1 MDEASIGE
9 FSMVSIR
16 VERAWVE
23 FPIQLMRTARL
34 NRAVSHTGGQIDAER
49 GVVDALQDINLDLRE
64 GDRLGLMGHNGA
76 GKSTMLRLLAG
87 AYTPTRGRVISTG
100 RISTLF
106 SSTPGLSIEAT
117 GRENIVT
124 CGLYL
129 GMTRR
134 QIAGKMDEI
143 ADFAELGDYIDLPVR
158 IYSTGMLVRLG
169 FAIAT
174 AIEPE
179 ILLLDEG
186 LATGDA
192 QFARKAEDKMHEL
205 IGRTSILVIA
215 SHSMSLLSSMCT
227 RCVLLEHGRILFAG
241 VADEVAKHYQE
252 SVIAEA
258 SKDDADGLARA
269 HAIATDLA
277 KRGQPVPP
285 ALEEQSLRWA
295 LQIHS
300 DDIIMLERYCSLLR
314 AQGKPVPTEWE
325 FRALIARLRLSPEQ
339 HGNLVPRIMA
349 LAKNMGDDVPNEL
362 RSMVEGLK

>member
-1 MDEASIGE
+1 
-9 FSMVSIR
+9 MVSIR
-16 VERAWVE
+16 VENAWVE
-23 FPIQLMRTARL
+23 FPVKLTRSPRLKRTIT
-34 NRAVSHTGGQIDAER
+34 HTGGQIDTTR
-49 GVVDALQDINLDLRE
+49 GVVDALRDINLDLRE

-87 AYTPTRGRVISTG
+87 AYTPTRGRVLSSG

-117 GRENIVT
+117 GRENIIT

-129 GMTRR
+129 GMSRR
-134 QIAGKMDEI
+134 EIVSKMDEI
-143 ADFAELGDYIDLPVR
+143 SDFAELGDYIDLPVR

-192 QFARKAEDKMHEL
+192 QFARKAENKMHEL
-205 IGRTSILVIA
+205 IGRSSILVIA
-215 SHSMSLLSSMCT
+215 SHSMSLLSSMCNQ
-227 RCVLLEHGRILFAG
+227 CLLLEHGQVLFSGPADD
-241 VADEVAKHYQE
+241 VARRYQE

-258 SKDDADGLARA
+258 SQDDADGLARA
-269 HAIATDLA
+269 HAIATDMA
-277 KRGQPVPP
+277 KRGLPVPP
-285 ALEEQSLRWA
+285 ALEEQGLRWA

-300 DDIIMLERYCSLLR
+300 DDVIMLERYGNLLR
-314 AQGKPVPTEWE
+314 SQGKPVPSEWE
-325 FRALIARLRLSPEQ
+325 LRAMLARLNVSPEQ
-339 HGNLVPRIMA
+339 RDSLAPRIIVIA
-349 LAKNMGDDVPNEL
+349 DDLGEKLPNEL
-362 RSMVEGLK
+362 RSMVEKLK

>member
-1 MDEASIGE
+1 MTRSGRQKHVIAS
-9 FSMVSIR
+9 
-16 VERAWVE
+16 
-23 FPIQLMRTARL
+23 
-34 NRAVSHTGGQIDAER
+34 TGGQIDAAR
-49 GVVDALQDINLDLRE
+49 GVVDALCDINLDLKE

-87 AYTPTRGRVISTG
+87 AYTPTRGRVISSG

-106 SSTPGLSIEAT
+106 SSTPGLSVEAT

-129 GMTRR
+129 GMSRR
-134 QIAGKMDEI
+134 AILSKMDEI

-192 QFARKAEDKMHEL
+192 QFARKAEQKMQEL

-215 SHSMSLLSSMCT
+215 SHSMALLSSMCT
-227 RCVLLEHGRILFAG
+227 QCVLLEHGKILFSGA
-241 VADEVAKHYQE
+241 AQDVAKKYQD

-258 SKDDADGLARA
+258 NEDSADGLARA
-269 HAIATDLA
+269 HAIATDLG
-277 KRGQPVPP
+277 KRGLPVPP

-295 LQIHS
+295 LQIHP
-300 DDIIMLERYCSLLR
+300 DDVVMLERYVTVLLSQDKKVPAEWELR
-314 AQGKPVPTEWE
+314 ALV
-325 FRALIARLRLSPEQ
+325 ARLQISPEMKR
-339 HGNLVPRIMA
+339 HLGPRIIV
-349 LAKNMGDDVPNEL
+349 LANQLGDEVPAEL
-362 RSMVEGLK
+362 KPEIEKL

>member
-1 MDEASIGE
+1 
-9 FSMVSIR
+9 MVSIR

-23 FPIQLMRTARL
+23 FPIKMMSG
-34 NRAVSHTGGQIDAER
+34 NRSTQTPAHTGGQIDAAR
-49 GVVDALQDINLDLRE
+49 GVINALRDIDLDLRE

-87 AYTPTRGRVISTG
+87 AYTPTRGRVVSTG

-106 SSTPGLSIEAT
+106 SSTPGLSMDAT

-129 GMTRR
+129 GMSRSEITRKTD
-134 QIAGKMDEI
+134 AI
-143 ADFAELGDYIDLPVR
+143 ADFAELGDYINLPAR

-192 QFARKAEDKMHEL
+192 QFARKAENKMHEL

-227 RCVLLEHGRILFAG
+227 QCALLEHGQIIFSGRAN
-241 VADEVAKHYQE
+241 DVAKRYQD
-252 SVIAEA
+252 SVIADAEG
-258 SKDDADGLARA
+258 DDTDGLARA
-269 HAIATDLA
+269 HAIATDLS
-277 KRGQPVPP
+277 KRGVPVPP

-295 LQIHS
+295 LRIHT
-300 DDIIMLERYCSLLR
+300 DDVVMLERYCGLLR
-314 AQGKPVPTEWE
+314 SQGKPVPAEWDLK
-325 FRALIARLRLSPEQ
+325 ASVARLRLSPEQ
-339 HGNLVPRIMA
+339 SGSLVPRIVA
-349 LAKNMGDDVPNEL
+349 LADGLGNNLPSEL
-362 RSMVEGLK
+362 RSLIRELTSRE